1 VDGHEAAGLVAV
13 LGNIRSRQLGVQEKN
28 QPCHQ
33 PSHAPHQVSSNIQDP
48 DQYYH
53 HNSRLSL
60 Q

>member
-53 HNSRLSL
+53 HNSR
-60 Q
+60 